1 MKKVLLW
8 CGLLLS
14 TLVVGYFL
22 YTTFFVISKEEKL
35 KDSEARNSISVHSL
49 DNVKA
54 LEMPVFEI
62 FTEGNAPIVSKE
74 EYINGKLTISNV
86 DENLQ
91 LINEPLQIRGRG
103 LSSWYLIEKKS
114 YRIKFK
120 SKNNLL
126 GQGKEKARNWTL
138 LAMHYDKSFLR
149 NEAAYFFA
157 SKLNGISFVSSSS
170 FIELWL
176 NGEYQGVYEVCDQI
190 EVNKGR
196 IDINDSGEEEDIG
209 YLVEINLFPEDE
221 YNLIQT
227 SNGETY
233 EIKSNYVNSNQKK
246 YIADYLSKCLKAIET
261 TDKETIG
268 NLIDIPSAVDCY
280 IVEEFMKN
288 HDVGGTSFYFTKP
301 KGDKLYFGPIWDFDL
316 SSGNADNDNQDPAFR
331 SFKYTYVG
339 NLYFTNIQQSSWFSA
354 LRKCDWFNDMV
365 KKRWKE
371 VRKYGLQ
378 TADHVEEMANKY
390 KSSFE
395 RNFTKWP
402 IFDQKILR
410 EPDEILAIKSFCEQV
425 DYLADWLRNRVI
437 WLDDYFAGT
446 AEDIK
451 PKVLVRKSVVRNR
464 GQRGR

>member
-1 MKKVLLW
+1 MKKGILW
-8 CGLLLS
+8 GCLMLS
-14 TLVVGYFL
+14 IIVVGYFL
-22 YTTFFVISKEEKL
+22 FASSLLTN
-35 KDSEARNSISVHSL
+35 KD
-49 DNVKA
+49 DNLVVDVVSDTSSNNITDIEV

-62 FTEGNAPIVSKE
+62 FTENSTPIESKR
-74 EYINGKLTISNV
+74 EYINGKLSISNV
-86 DENLQ
+86 SKNLE
-91 LINEPLQIRGRG
+91 LTNEPLQIRGRG

-170 FIELWL
+170 FVELWL

-196 IDINDSGEEEDIG
+196 VDIDDSGEEEDIG

-233 EIKSNYVNSNQKK
+233 EIKSNYVNSNQEK

-261 TDKETIG
+261 RDRETIG
-268 NLIDIPSAVDCY
+268 NVIDIPSAVDCY

-410 EPDEILAIKSFCEQV
+410 EPDEVLAIKSFGEQV

-451 PKVLVRKSVVRNR
+451 PKILVRKSVVRNR
-464 GQRGR
+464 GQQGR

>member
-280 IVEEFMKN
+280 IVEEF
-288 HDVGGTSFYFTKP
+288 
-301 KGDKLYFGPIWDFDL
+301 
-316 SSGNADNDNQDPAFR
+316 
-331 SFKYTYVG
+331 
-339 NLYFTNIQQSSWFSA
+339 
-354 LRKCDWFNDMV
+354 
-365 KKRWKE
+365 
-371 VRKYGLQ
+371 
-378 TADHVEEMANKY
+378 
-390 KSSFE
+390 
-395 RNFTKWP
+395 
-402 IFDQKILR
+402 
-410 EPDEILAIKSFCEQV
+410 
-425 DYLADWLRNRVI
+425 
-437 WLDDYFAGT
+437 
-446 AEDIK
+446 
-451 PKVLVRKSVVRNR
+451 
-464 GQRGR
+464 

>member
-103 LSSWYLIEKKS
+103 LSSWFLVEKKS
-114 YRIKFK
+114 YRIKFD

-170 FIELWL
+170 FVELWL

-196 IDINDSGEEEDIG
+196 VDIDDSGEEEDIG

-233 EIKSNYVNSNQKK
+233 EIKSNYVNSNQEK

-261 TDKETIG
+261 RDKETIG

-316 SSGNADNDNQDPAFR
+316 SSGNADNDNQDPSFR
-331 SFKYTYVG
+331 SYKYTYVG

-365 KKRWKE
+365 KERWLE

-378 TADHVEEMANKY
+378 TSDHVEEIATKY

-410 EPDEILAIKSFCEQV
+410 EPDEILAIKSFGEQV
-425 DYLADWLRNRVI
+425 DYLANWLRNRVI

-451 PKVLVRKSVVRNR
+451 PKLLVRKSVVRNR
-464 GQRGR
+464 GQ

>member
-103 LSSWYLIEKKS
+103 LSSWFLVEKKS
-114 YRIKFK
+114 YRIKFD

-157 SKLNGISFVSSSS
+157 SKLSGIPFVSSSS
-170 FIELWL
+170 FVELWL

-190 EVNKGR
+190 QVHKGR
-196 IDINDSGEEEDIG
+196 VDIDDSGDEEDIG
-209 YLVEINLFPEDE
+209 YLVEIDMYAKDNV
-221 YNLIQT
+221 ITT

-233 EIKSNYVNSNQKK
+233 EIKSNYVNSKQRNF
-246 YIADYLSKCLKAIET
+246 IADYLSNCLKAIEAR
-261 TDKETIG
+261 DKNLID

-288 HDVGGTSFYFTKP
+288 HDAGGVSFYFTKP
-301 KGDKLYFGPIWDFDL
+301 KGDKLHFGPVWDFDL

-331 SFKYTYVG
+331 SYKYTYVG
-339 NLYFTNIQQSSWFSA
+339 NLYFTNLQQSSWYSA

-365 KKRWKE
+365 KAKWEE

-378 TADHVEEMANKY
+378 TADHVEKIATKY
-390 KSSFE
+390 KGSFE
-395 RNFTKWP
+395 RNFIRWP

-410 EPDEILAIKSFCEQV
+410 EPEEIMAIKSFDNQV
-425 DYLADWLRNRVI
+425 DYLANWLRNRVS
-437 WLDDYFAGT
+437 WLDDYYAGT
-446 AEDIK
+446 TEDIK
-451 PKVLVRKSVVRNR
+451 PKLLVRKNIVHNS
-464 GQRGR
+464 GQRRR